1 MYIDGQWCETD
12 EKLDVVNPADGQV
25 VYRVS
30 MGGKEQVD
38 SAIAAAQRAFGTW
51 SQTTAMARADLLL
64 TIAGLLMEKKK
75 LFAQTITNEMGK
87 PLRDALGEVQ
97 MSIDYFRWFAE
108 EARRVDGQVVPAGT
122 ADKRIFVIKQPIGVV
137 GAILPWNF
145 PLGMLARKVAPA
157 LAVGCTMVVKPASQ
171 TPQTALEFCRVLE
184 EAGLSAGV
192 FNLVVAPAQVVADAF
207 AASPEV
213 RKITFTGST
222 EIGKKLMAD
231 AAGTVKRVSM
241 ELGGHAPYIVMD
253 DADIDLAAEGI
264 LNAKFRCSGQ
274 MCTAANRVYVQRG
287 IADAYVEKVRALTM
301 DLKVGDGRDEA
312 TVVGPLVS
320 KSALQKVAAH
330 VEDARQKG
338 AAVLCGGVPLVDGE
352 YANGNFY
359 APTVLAGVTP
369 DMSVYTEETF
379 GPVVPIIFFETEEEL
394 AQVMNHAQFGLAS
407 YFYTNDLSRMWR
419 IAEKLEYGMVGV
431 NDPQPFGVQ
440 CPFGGVKESGFG
452 REGGHQGIDDY
463 VVTKMISMRF
473 KK

>member
-12 EKLDVVNPADGQV
+12 KKLDVVNPGDGHV
-25 VYRVS
+25 VYSVS

-38 SAIAAAQRAFGTW
+38 SAIAAAQRAFSTW

-184 EAGLSAGV
+184 TEGLPAGV
-192 FNLVVAPAQVVADAF
+192 FNLVVAPAQVVADTF

-231 AAGTVKRVSM
+231 AAQTVKRVSM

-253 DADIDLAAEGI
+253 DADVELAVDGI

-287 IADAYVEKVRALTM
+287 IADAYVKKVLELTM
-301 DLKVGDGRDEA
+301 GLKVGDGREED
-312 TVVGPLVS
+312 TVVGPLVN
-320 KSALQKVAAH
+320 KSALEKVAAH
-330 VEDARQKG
+330 VEDARRKG
-338 AAVLCGGVPLVDGE
+338 AAVLCGGRALAEGP
-352 YANGNFY
+352 YAAGNFY

-369 DMSVYTEETF
+369 DMAIYTEETF
-379 GPVVPIIFFETEEEL
+379 GPVVPVIFFDTEEEL
-394 AQVMNHAQFGLAS
+394 AQVMNHAQLGLAA

-419 IAEKLEYGMVGV
+419 IAEKLEYGIVGV